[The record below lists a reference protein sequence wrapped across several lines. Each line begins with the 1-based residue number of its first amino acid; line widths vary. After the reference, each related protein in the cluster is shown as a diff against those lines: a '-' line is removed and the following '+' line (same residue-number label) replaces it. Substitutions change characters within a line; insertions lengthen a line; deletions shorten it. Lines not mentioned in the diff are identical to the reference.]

1 MTPLN
6 AQLADHAGR
15 LAGRAPR
22 DSLDRLAH
30 SYLAVIFATSRT
42 PAAARRILAEWD
54 GPADI
59 RDSAIERLDQAAGV
73 TPRSGSVGCYFQ
85 RK

>member
-1 MTPLN
+1 MTTPN
-6 AQLADHAGR
+6 SQLADLAGQ

-22 DSLDRLAH
+22 GSLDALAH

-54 GPADI
+54 GPAAI
-59 RDSAIERLDQAAGV
+59 RDCAIARLDQLAV
-73 TPRSGSVGCYFQ
+73 RQ
-85 RK
+85 QE